1 MSAHV
6 MDGTAVA
13 ARLIEQVTVGTTGFT
28 RAHGRIPCL
37 ATVLVGDDPA
47 SHTYVRMK
55 RNRTAKVGMAS
66 RYVELPASTTT
77 GELAT
82 EIRTLSEDP
91 AVDGILLQHPVP
103 AHVDERAAFEA
114 IAPIKDVDG
123 VTMHSFAA
131 DGVRRAR
138 RCGSGRRIQPR

>member
-13 ARLIEQVTVGTTGFT
+13 ARLIEQVTVGTTGFA

-55 RNRTAKVGMAS
+55 RNRTAKVGMES

-114 IAPIKDVDG
+114 IARIKDVDG